1 MATRNR
7 RAGIIYLR
15 VDGEQYSAVGNF
27 SYNLGAPK
35 REGIPGADGMHGFM
49 DRVQTPYI
57 EGEITDS
64 RDLDLETLLAIEEA
78 TCTLELG
85 NRKQVVLR
93 EAWYAADGT
102 GQTERGNIQF
112 RMEGMSAEELGA
124 S

>member
-27 SYNLGAPK
+27 SYNIGAPK
-35 REGIPGADGMHGFM
+35 REGIPGADVVHGFM
-49 DRVQTPYI
+49 DKVQVPYI

-64 RDLDLETLLAIEEA
+64 RDLDLETLVNIEEA
-78 TCTLELG
+78 TVTLELG
-85 NRKQVVLR
+85 NTKQIVLR

-112 RMEGMSAEELGA
+112 RMEGMSAEEINA

>member
-27 SYNLGAPK
+27 SYSLGAPK
-35 REGIPGADGMHGFM
+35 REGIAGADAVHGFM
-49 DRVQTPYI
+49 DRVQVPYI

-64 RDLDLETLLAIEEA
+64 RDLDLEKLVHIEEA

-85 NRKQVVLR
+85 NTKQIVLR

-112 RMEGMSAEELGA
+112 RMEGMSAEELNA